1 MSAQSLLEQLL
12 KSGLSMIQGGAGSA
26 MGSNLP
32 TSVPAPGATPQAP
45 ATGRPGAGPASG
57 VPGGKDPGFAWGTFG
72 AGAASGGALALLL
85 GSKRGRRYGGK
96 ALKVGSV
103 AALGVLAYKAYTTWQ
118 AQQAGGTGQSAA
130 GQPDAAA
137 AAGSRPSPPPV
148 QPAPR
153 TVNLLPA
160 PEVEQHSQAML
171 KAMVAAAK
179 SDGHLDERER
189 GLLEAELGRLEGDA
203 TLRHWL
209 EQEIRKPLDPAD
221 VARAATTPEL
231 AAEMYLAS
239 LLVADETT
247 TMERLYLDELARQL
261 KLPDGLKAQLEAKAL
276 SG

>member
-12 KSGLSMIQGGAGSA
+12 KSGLSMIQSPGSPA
-26 MGSNLP
+26 AGSNLP
-32 TSVPAPGATPQAP
+32 SAATSRPPAAG
-45 ATGRPGAGPASG
+45 GAGAPPAG
-57 VPGGKDPGFAWGTFG
+57 DKGFAWGTFAG
-72 AGAASGGALALLL
+72 GAASGSALTLLL
-85 GSKRGRRYGGK
+85 GSKRGRGYAGK

-118 AQQAGGTGQSAA
+118 ASQQ
-130 GQPDAAA
+130 A
-137 AAGSRPSPPPV
+137 AAGGAPAGATPAATAA
-148 QPAPR
+148 APR

-189 GLLEAELGRLEGDA
+189 GLLEAELQRLEGDA
-203 TLRHWL
+203 TLRQWL
-209 EQEIRKPLDPAD
+209 ETEIRKPLDPAD
-221 VARAATTPEL
+221 VARAAATPEL

-261 KLPDGLKAQLEAKAL
+261 KLPEGLKAELETQASAA
-276 SG
+276 